1 MVRQLASCQSTNMI
15 PYPEE
20 EPLLPLWPG
29 AAQPMGYGR
38 TRAYREARD
47 GTFPIDVLR
56 VGNHYVCRT
65 ADVRRYLGLPINEP
79 QTA

>member
-1 MVRQLASCQSTNMI
+1 MVRQLASCHSTSMI
-15 PYPEE
+15 PYPET
-20 EPLLPLWPG
+20 EPLLPLWPD

-38 TRAYREARD
+38 TRAYSEAQD

-56 VGNHYVCRT
+56 VGNRYVCRT
-65 ADVRRYLGLPINEP
+65 ADVRRHLGLPINEP